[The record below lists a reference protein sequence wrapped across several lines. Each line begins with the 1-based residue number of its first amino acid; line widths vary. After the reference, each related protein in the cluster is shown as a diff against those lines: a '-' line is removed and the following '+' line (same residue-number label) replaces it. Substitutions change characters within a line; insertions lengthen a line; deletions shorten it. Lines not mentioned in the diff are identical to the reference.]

1 MALTTIG
8 NAKTPNASSN
18 GANQLQKAKG
28 EAGGTPVAIFILSSS
43 GISSNKSIGV
53 FFLRFE
59 TFAASSPSPCPVYL
73 LEPKEQSVF
82 ITFKDL
88 AGISSWGFVL
98 TFLLVLLGFFPIAV
112 LLGVGAIFLATLWM
126 ASQ

>member
-1 MALTTIG
+1 VRRSAIRSRNL
-8 NAKTPNASSN
+8 N
-18 GANQLQKAKG
+18 G
-28 EAGGTPVAIFILSSS
+28 ERSMTPVAW
-43 GISSNKSIGV
+43 
-53 FFLRFE
+53 
-59 TFAASSPSPCPVYL
+59 TFGPGPSFSAQLPVYL
-73 LEPKEQSVF
+73 PEKEPTMF

-88 AGISSWGFVL
+88 AGVTWWGFVL